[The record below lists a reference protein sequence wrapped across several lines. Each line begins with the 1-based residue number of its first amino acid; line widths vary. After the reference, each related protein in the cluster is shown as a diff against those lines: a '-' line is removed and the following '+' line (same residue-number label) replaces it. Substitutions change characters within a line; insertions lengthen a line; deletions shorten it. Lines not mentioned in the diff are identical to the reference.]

1 MERKKF
7 SLLLCYPYS
16 FGAQR
21 KHVSAAVGDASD
33 NVELATTHQRREV
46 PVGSAAAELHQR
58 RSAVPAGRIT
68 DVLSE
73 SNHRYFRSSGLLFGY
88 LLVPSFRETNIIYQG
103 HFTSQSILGAR
114 TGASVLLAQAARP
127 PELEPEFS
135 VSSYLRAVMC

>member
-1 MERKKF
+1 MERNMF

-21 KHVSAAVGDASD
+21 KHVSTAVGDASD
-33 NVELATTHQRREV
+33 DVELATTHQRREV

-73 SNHRYFRSSGLLFGY
+73 SNRRASRRSGLFFQLFGVFARSQISRDEY
-88 LLVPSFRETNIIYQG
+88 HVSGSFYKPEHPRCAHRSKRPSGTGSPSAR
-103 HFTSQSILGAR
+103 AR
-114 TGASVLLAQAARP
+114 T
-127 PELEPEFS
+127 
-135 VSSYLRAVMC
+135 